1 MRVSVVLFYNPAQRY
16 GFIKAE
22 PCNIFFVAG
31 AVQGPPVRAGGVA
44 VEYEAV
50 PAGAG
55 SPRATLVRVIDPSV
69 IGESERVLV
78 PPDRDP

>member
-1 MRVSVVLFYNPAQRY
+1 MPVSVVLFYNPVQRY

-31 AVQGPPVRAGGVA
+31 VVQGSPVRAGVA

-50 PAGAG
+50 PAGAC
-55 SPRATLVRVIDPSV
+55 SPRATSVRVIDPSV
-69 IGESERVLV
+69 IGESERILV